1 MQHDAMAKPIGGL
14 VTYTPVSAPQIATKT
29 EYTSHLYDVTV
40 VYDVRFWKIHD
51 LKNNHGVQ
59 YLLLRN

>member
-1 MQHDAMAKPIGGL
+1 MNRGASMQHDAMAKPIGGL

-40 VYDVRFWKIHD
+40 VYDVRF
-51 LKNNHGVQ
+51 
-59 YLLLRN
+59 